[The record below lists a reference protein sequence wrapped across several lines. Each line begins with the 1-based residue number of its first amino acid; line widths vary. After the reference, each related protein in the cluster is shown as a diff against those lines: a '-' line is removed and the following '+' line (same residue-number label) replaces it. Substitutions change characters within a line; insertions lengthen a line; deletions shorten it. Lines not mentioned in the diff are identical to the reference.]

1 MNSINYGAIAQRSPS
16 IIVSVGA
23 AGSSSNNNL
32 IPGDDSA
39 SNNASNMRRSSQNN
53 SADAGITSQ
62 RHADKQARNMF

>member
-1 MNSINYGAIAQRSPS
+1 MNSINYGAMAQRSPS

-23 AGSSSNNNL
+23 AGSSNNNL
-32 IPGDDSA
+32 TPGDDSA

-62 RHADKQARNMF
+62 RHADKRAKNMF